1 MHQTFE
7 KSSLTMTHKLDDM
20 IELPKLKSK
29 KTYKEEL
36 ECEIVMVKIPKCM
49 SWLDACD
56 KLIGVLDMMEDKV
69 ENLNPQSTT
78 QVLLLFKEYK
88 LLVTHSEEVEETL
101 GTSMQ
106 VEPLD
111 KTQLEDLGLNTC
123 NHDIPF
129 NSREVPS
136 FDEPKPQPKPLAN
149 CPTLDVSL
157 GDKRGPWPPIKPH
170 SPDSFKMK
178 VVDPLTIHTPPL
190 PHVAYF
196 HPMDMYFY
204 YRPCVDDPKKH
215 YGFKPGLLGHS
226 GSLGV
231 HFSKLG
237 MIEDDW
243 ELESKKVSFLGR
255 GLNSPIRPK
264 EVEKVKIKETHQL
277 EHKIQQMLF
286 QHMAPS
292 RHHGVYRYYHPR
304 LNSSVGEPSPLS
316 VK

>member
-1 MHQTFE
+1 MPLTKAKGQIPQKDKYTREKSNDKKIPKRRYSLGRMPNAAAIEGSTFVSKALWKSDQMHQTFE

-20 IELPKLKSK
+20 IELPKLQSK

-129 NSREVPS
+129 NSREVP
-136 FDEPKPQPKPLAN
+136 
-149 CPTLDVSL
+149 T
-157 GDKRGPWPPIKPH
+157 
-170 SPDSFKMK
+170 
-178 VVDPLTIHTPPL
+178 
-190 PHVAYF
+190 
-196 HPMDMYFY
+196 
-204 YRPCVDDPKKH
+204 
-215 YGFKPGLLGHS
+215 GF
-226 GSLGV
+226 
-231 HFSKLG
+231 
-237 MIEDDW
+237 
-243 ELESKKVSFLGR
+243 
-255 GLNSPIRPK
+255 
-264 EVEKVKIKETHQL
+264 ETH
-277 EHKIQQMLF
+277 
-286 QHMAPS
+286 PS
-292 RHHGVYRYYHPR
+292 
-304 LNSSVGEPSPLS
+304 LN
-316 VK
+316 